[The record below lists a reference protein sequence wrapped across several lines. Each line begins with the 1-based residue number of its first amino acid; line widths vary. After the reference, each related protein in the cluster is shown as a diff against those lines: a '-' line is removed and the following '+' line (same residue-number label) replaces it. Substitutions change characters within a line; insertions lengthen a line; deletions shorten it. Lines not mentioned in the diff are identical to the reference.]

1 MGGWFAMEECQRW
14 IIVAFVIALINLV
27 SLLSTFGVLK

>member
-1 MGGWFAMEECQRW
+1 MDECQKW
-14 IIVAFVIALINLV
+14 IVVAFVVSVINIL